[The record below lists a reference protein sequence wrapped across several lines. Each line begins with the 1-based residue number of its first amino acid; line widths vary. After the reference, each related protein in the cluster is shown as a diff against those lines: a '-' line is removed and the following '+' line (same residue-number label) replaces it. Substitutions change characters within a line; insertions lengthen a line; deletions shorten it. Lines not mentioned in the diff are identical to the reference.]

1 MSKNGIRPKLIGQ
14 ISHSQGESCISNW
27 PPSEK
32 LCNLVFCS
40 YVSIYK
46 YVYTFLNASP
56 SSQQLALFSLNA
68 VWLCVLHA
76 CLCSLLSVCEST
88 HFAIRLQ
95 TRVSSCL
102 LNSCPINLITQLLP
116 TCGWLIWVLHLVFYF
131 FIILVSVL
139 SVCTLHRSYVYTVS
153 GSRASGSVII
163 CLHQLTLPFPQPLI
177 SLRSNSSR
185 VWIKLFW

>member
-1 MSKNGIRPKLIGQ
+1 MRKNGIRLKLIGQ

-27 PPSEK
+27 PPSESF
-32 LCNLVFCS
+32 CNLVFCS
-40 YVSIYK
+40 YVTIYK
-46 YVYTFLNASP
+46 YVYAFLNASP

-68 VWLCVLHA
+68 TWLCVLHV
-76 CLCSLLSVCEST
+76 CLCSLPSVYEST

-102 LNSCPINLITQLLP
+102 FAQINLTTQLLA
-116 TCGWLIWVLHLVFYF
+116 TRGWLIWVPHLVCYF
-131 FIILVSVL
+131 FIIPVSVL
-139 SVCTLHRSYVYTVS
+139 SVHALHCSYIYTVS